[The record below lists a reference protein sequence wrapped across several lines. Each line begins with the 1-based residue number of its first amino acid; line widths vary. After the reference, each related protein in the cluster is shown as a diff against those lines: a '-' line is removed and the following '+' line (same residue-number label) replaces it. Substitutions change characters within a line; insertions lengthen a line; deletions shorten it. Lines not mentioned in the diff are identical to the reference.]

1 MCNET
6 LRKEK
11 QLANER
17 FRVQQFV
24 VKTGYWDKSD
34 ILNRYVTFVPIKSGI
49 QYLAK
54 YWDKNDIK
62 SEIKNAEGTQMT
74 RRGKIWGHF

>member
-1 MCNET
+1 M
-6 LRKEK
+6 
-11 QLANER
+11 
-17 FRVQQFV
+17 QQFV

-34 ILNRYVTFVPIKSGI
+34 ILSRHVTFVPIKSEN

-74 RRGKIWGHF
+74 RREKDMGTFLTYYYQK